1 MAIEERQQTIEEKQS
16 VEART
21 NKMSSDLAQ
30 SIIKTYDLPTSI
42 ASAVDEEQERKEKLE
57 SSETS
62 QEDAESTN
70 SDTPSAEDGAEAKA
84 EEVESDLDPVT
95 DSVQKRIDELTREKK
110 QLEARLK
117 KLETQSAPTEQKDA
131 DLDKLE
137 KMSVDELRETKKK
150 VLRAQRTAADD
161 ATLDQLFELEEKIT
175 RTIEDAPKRFQTN
188 QLERFN
194 EVVANTT
201 DLSEKELE
209 VVFGHAKN
217 IFTRT
222 PSFQKSVDGQA
233 EAWQLAVDHYRE
245 MNKLTVGKSKVNELE
260 RKVNDLKK
268 KTSLDSAVQKGN
280 AKVSEEAKLYNK
292 ARGGDSYDKQAFFKK
307 RLNTDSLIPE
317 EFRR

>member
-1 MAIEERQQTIEEKQS
+1 MALEEKQQTMEEKQA
-16 VEART
+16 VEAQT
-21 NKMSSDLAQ
+21 NKLSNDLAQ

-42 ASAVDEEQERKEKLE
+42 ASAVDEGETKKEEAE
-57 SSETS
+57 SSE
-62 QEDAESTN
+62 QEVEQAESVPQEQQSETKE
-70 SDTPSAEDGAEAKA
+70 SD
-84 EEVESDLDPVT
+84 SDLDPVA

-117 KLETQSAPTEQKDA
+117 KLETQSTPSESKDP
-131 DLDKLE
+131 DLEKLE
-137 KMSVDELRETKKK
+137 KMSVEELKETKKK

-175 RTIEDAPKRFQTN
+175 RTIEDAPKRFQSN

-194 EVVANTT
+194 EAVASTT

-217 IFTRT
+217 IFART

-292 ARGGDSYDKQAFFKK
+292 ARNGNTYDKEAYFKK

-317 EFRR
+317 EFKR